1 MKANMGA
8 ADRRVR
14 LLFAVIVAALY
25 FTGRIDG
32 LVAVALGV
40 PAVIFLVTSL
50 IGTCPL
56 YWPFGF
62 STRLGKTKTG

>member
-1 MKANMGA
+1 MGA
-8 ADRRVR
+8 ADRIVR
-14 LLFAVIVAALY
+14 LLFAGTVAALY

-32 LVAVALGV
+32 LVAAVLGV
-40 PAVIFLVTSL
+40 LAAIFLATSL

-62 STRLGKTKTG
+62 STRRGKTSAG